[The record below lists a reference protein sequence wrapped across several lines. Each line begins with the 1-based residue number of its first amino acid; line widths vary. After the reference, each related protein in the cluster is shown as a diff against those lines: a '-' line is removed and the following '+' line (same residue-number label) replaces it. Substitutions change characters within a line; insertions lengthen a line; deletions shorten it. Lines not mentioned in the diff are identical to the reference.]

1 MKKYTIA
8 IFTALALFT
17 AGAQA
22 TRVLEILERSHELA
36 LAEVTLP
43 QSTNGTIGFK
53 ACDTCIREYMPVSA
67 STRYLLGDR
76 AVSLVELGQQVNQIR
91 LNSGALNRTMVMLHY
106 DPETEVATRIRV
118 RTL

>member
-1 MKKYTIA
+1 MKKSTIA
-8 IFTALALFT
+8 IFTALALFA

-36 LAEVTLP
+36 LSNVTLP
-43 QSTNGTIGFK
+43 QSVNGNVSFK
-53 ACDTCIREYMPVSA
+53 ACDGCVREYMPVSGA
-67 STRYLLGDR
+67 TTYYVGGLN
-76 AVSLVELGQQVNQIR
+76 VSLAQFTVEVNRIRQV
-91 LNSGALNRTMVMLHY
+91 SSTEARTMVMLHY